1 MEREIVM
8 TKQKKSIAM
17 AIAGG
22 LIAAFALSA
31 CGVKGD
37 LEVPPPKDQEQ
48 EAKLVVPIEASE
60 TA

>member
-1 MEREIVM
+1 VEREIVM
-8 TKQKKSIAM
+8 TKQKKSIVT

-22 LIAAFALSA
+22 LIVAFALSA

-37 LEVPPPKDQEQ
+37 LEAPPPKDEEQ
-48 EAKLVVPIEASE
+48 EAQLVLPHEASE

>member
-1 MEREIVM
+1 M
-8 TKQKKSIAM
+8 TKQKKSIVT

-22 LIAAFALSA
+22 LIAALALSA

-37 LEVPPPKDQEQ
+37 LEAPPPKDQEQ
-48 EAKLVVPIEASE
+48 EAKLVVPHEASE

>member
-1 MEREIVM
+1 M
-8 TKQKKSIAM
+8 TKQKKSIVT

-22 LIAAFALSA
+22 LIVVLALSA

-37 LEVPPPKDQEQ
+37 LEAPPPKNQEQ
-48 EAKLVVPIEASE
+48 EAKLVVPHEASE